1 MSDVPAANI
10 RNFVILGHSGTGKTT
25 LTEALAFKW
34 GLNDRLGL
42 VSNGSSISDT
52 SEEEKN
58 RKISIFANP
67 FMGEYTVSGENYR
80 LVFTDAPGFMD
91 FYGQVLG
98 ATHAADFALITVDA
112 VSGVQVGTRR
122 AWKACKESDLP
133 AVGFVITGLDKDNAN
148 FEKTLTSIRETFGM
162 NCVPVTALVNPTSVT
177 NLLEAT
183 DLPANLDEIHQS
195 LAEAA
200 AEADEALMEKYFADG
215 TLAPEE
221 IRKGLHIGIDAGT
234 VHPIYSVM
242 SLKDIGVTELITSIC
257 RLLPAPGER
266 EFKDVSGNVIKA
278 DPNGPLIAQV
288 WRTAADPFIG
298 QLNYVRILS
307 GTMTPGMAI
316 QNNSTDSKETVSG
329 MVQVLGKKQVP
340 ILKAVPGDIVAIPKF
355 KTVKTGHTLAAGFT
369 GKLPDIEFPQ
379 PVFFMALAA
388 KTQADEDKLS
398 TAIHRILDADPTM
411 HYEKNTETKE
421 VVLKGLGDVHI
432 DVTVNLMK
440 SQSNVSVELSTPKVP
455 YRETVTAMGEGHY
468 RHKKQSG
475 GRGQFGEVYLRVS
488 PRREGETGEWFMN
501 KTVGGSIPG
510 NFIPAILKGVN
521 EGMLAGA
528 IAGYPV
534 QGINIEVYDGA
545 FHDVDSSEIAFKIA
559 GRGALREGMTK
570 ARPVL
575 LEPIMKLKITIP
587 EAFMG
592 AISGD
597 MPHKRGRVLG
607 MEVDEEGVQV
617 ITAEVPMAELFKY
630 AAELRSITGGQGS
643 FVMTF
648 DRYDI
653 VPANVA
659 QKIIAEAVKHHVADA
674 DE

>member
-1 MSDVPAANI
+1 
-10 RNFVILGHSGTGKTT
+10 
-25 LTEALAFKW
+25 
-34 GLNDRLGL
+34 
-42 VSNGSSISDT
+42 
-52 SEEEKN
+52 
-58 RKISIFANP
+58 
-67 FMGEYTVSGENYR
+67 
-80 LVFTDAPGFMD
+80 
-91 FYGQVLG
+91 
-98 ATHAADFALITVDA
+98 
-112 VSGVQVGTRR
+112 
-122 AWKACKESDLP
+122 
-133 AVGFVITGLDKDNAN
+133 
-148 FEKTLTSIRETFGM
+148 
-162 NCVPVTALVNPTSVT
+162 
-177 NLLEAT
+177 
-183 DLPANLDEIHQS
+183 
-195 LAEAA
+195 
-200 AEADEALMEKYFADG
+200 
-215 TLAPEE
+215 
-221 IRKGLHIGIDAGT
+221 
-234 VHPIYSVM
+234 
-242 SLKDIGVTELITSIC
+242 
-257 RLLPAPGER
+257 
-266 EFKDVSGNVIKA
+266 
-278 DPNGPLIAQV
+278 
-288 WRTAADPFIG
+288 
-298 QLNYVRILS
+298 
-307 GTMTPGMAI
+307 GTMTPGMVL
-316 QNNSTDSKETVSG
+316 QNNTTESKETVSG
-329 MVQVLGKKQVP
+329 MVQVLGKKQIP
-340 ILKAVPGDIVAIPKF
+340 ITKAVPGDIVAIPKF
-355 KTVKTGHTLAAGFT
+355 KTVKTNHTLAAGFT

-398 TAIHRILDADPTM
+398 TAIHRILDADPTI

-440 SQSNVSVELSTPKVP
+440 SQSNVNVELSTPKVP

-475 GRGQFGEVYLRVS
+475 GRGQFGEVYLRVF
-488 PRREGETGEWFMN
+488 PRREGETGEFFMN

-521 EGMLAGA
+521 EGMLAGS

-575 LEPIMKLKITIP
+575 LEPIMTLKITIP
-587 EAFMG
+587 EVFMG

-607 MEVDEEGVQV
+607 MEVEEGVQV
-617 ITAEVPMAELFKY
+617 ITAEVPMSELFKY

-648 DRYDI
+648 NRYDV
-653 VPANVA
+653 VPSNVA
-659 QKIIAEAVKHHVADA
+659 QKIISEAVKHHVADA

>member
-25 LTEALAFKW
+25 LTDALAFKL

-42 VSNGSSISDT
+42 VANGSSISDT
-52 SEEEKN
+52 SDEEKN
-58 RKISIFANP
+58 RKISIFATP
-67 FMGEYTVSGENYR
+67 FMGEYALSGENYR

-98 ATHAADFALITVDA
+98 AIRAADFALITVDA

-122 AWKACKESDLP
+122 AWKACKDSNLP

-148 FEKTLTSIRETFGM
+148 FEKTLASIRETFGM

-183 DLPANLDEIHQS
+183 DLPANLEEIHQS

-200 AEADEALMEKYFADG
+200 AETDEALMEKYFADG
-215 TLAPEE
+215 TLSPEE

-266 EFKDVSGNVIKA
+266 EFKDVSGQVITA
-278 DPNGPLIAQV
+278 DPNGPLVAQV

-307 GTMTPGMAI
+307 GTMTPGMTL
-316 QNNSTDSKETVSG
+316 QNNSTESKETVSG

-340 ILKAVPGDIVAIPKF
+340 IAKAVPGDIVAIPKF
-355 KTVKTGHTLAAGFT
+355 KTVKTGHTLAAGFA
-369 GKLPDIEFPQ
+369 GKLPEIEFPQ

-475 GRGQFGEVYLRVS
+475 GRGQFGEVYLRVY

-607 MEVDEEGVQV
+607 MEAAEGVQV

-643 FVMTF
+643 FVMAF

-653 VPANVA
+653 VPSNVA

>member
-1 MSDVPAANI
+1 MSDVPVANI

-25 LTEALAFKW
+25 LTDALVFKM

-42 VSNGSSISDT
+42 VTNGSSVSDI
-52 SEEEKN
+52 SEEEKA

-67 FMGEYTVSGENYR
+67 FMGETSLNGATYR

-98 ATHAADFALITVDA
+98 AIRAADFALITVDA

-122 AWKACKESDLP
+122 AWKACRDCMMP
-133 AVGFVITGLDKDNAN
+133 TVGFVITGLDKDNAS
-148 FEKTLTSIRETFGM
+148 FDKTVASIREAFGVH
-162 NCVPVTALVNPTSVT
+162 CAPITAPVDPTTVI
-177 NLLEAT
+177 NLLDAEE
-183 DLPANLDEIHQS
+183 LPDNLEEIRIA

-200 AEADEALMEKYFADG
+200 AETDEALMEKYFSEG
-215 TLAPEE
+215 TLSSEE
-221 IRKGLHIGIDAGT
+221 VRKGLYVAIETGAM
-234 VHPIYSVM
+234 HPIYSTM
-242 SLKDIGVTELITSIC
+242 PLKDVGINELISSIC
-257 RLLPAPGER
+257 RLLPAPGKR
-266 EFKDVSGNVIKA
+266 EFKDVEGNVITP
-278 DPNGPLIAQV
+278 DPNGPLVAQC
-288 WRTAADPFIG
+288 WRTAADPFMG
-298 QLNYVRILS
+298 QLNYVRVLS
-307 GTMTPGMAI
+307 GTLTSGMALVNTSNDNKEAVSAMI
-316 QNNSTDSKETVSG
+316 QVI
-329 MVQVLGKKQVP
+329 GKKQIPVA
-340 ILKAVPGDIVAIPKF
+340 KALPGDIVAIPKF
-355 KTVKTGHTLAAGFT
+355 KSVKTGHTLAAGFT
-369 GKLPDIEFPQ
+369 GKMPDIVFPQ
-379 PVFFMALAA
+379 PVFFMAIAA

-398 TAIHRILDADPTM
+398 TAIHRILDTDPTI

-440 SQSNVSVELSTPKVP
+440 TQSNVNVELSTPKVP

-475 GRGQFGEVYLRVS
+475 GRGQFGEVYLRVY
-488 PRREGETGEWFMN
+488 PRQEDETGEWFMN

-510 NFIPAILKGVN
+510 NFIPAILKGIN
-521 EGMLAGA
+521 EGMMAGSV
-528 IAGYPV
+528 AGYPV
-534 QGINIEVYDGA
+534 QGINIEVYDGS

-559 GRGALREGMTK
+559 GRGALRDGMSK

-597 MPHKRGRVLG
+597 MPNKRGRVLG
-607 MEVDEEGVQV
+607 MEVEEGVQV
-617 ITAEVPMAELFKY
+617 ITAEVPMAELFRY

-643 FVMTF
+643 FVMDF
-648 DRYDI
+648 ERYDV
-653 VPANVA
+653 VPSNVA
-659 QKIIAEAVKHHVADA
+659 QKIIAEAAKNQEADA
-674 DE
+674 DA

>member
-25 LTEALAFKW
+25 LTDALAFKL

-42 VSNGSSISDT
+42 VTNGSSISDT
-52 SEEEKN
+52 SDEEKN
-58 RKISIFANP
+58 RKISIFATP
-67 FMGEYTVSGENYR
+67 FMGEYALSGENYR

-98 ATHAADFALITVDA
+98 AIRAADFALITVDA

-122 AWKACKESDLP
+122 AWKACKDSDLP

-148 FEKTLTSIRETFGM
+148 FEKTLASIRETFGM

-177 NLLEAT
+177 NLLDAKE
-183 DLPANLDEIHQS
+183 LPANLEEIHQS

-215 TLAPEE
+215 TLTSEE

-242 SLKDIGVTELITSIC
+242 SLKDIGVTELISSIC

-266 EFKDVSGNVIKA
+266 EFKDVAGHIIKA

-288 WRTAADPFIG
+288 WRTASDPFIG

-307 GTMTPGMAI
+307 GTMTPGMTI

-355 KTVKTGHTLAAGFT
+355 KTVKTGHTLASGFT
-369 GKLPDIEFPQ
+369 GKLPDIVFPQ

-440 SQSNVSVELSTPKVP
+440 TQSNVSVELSTPKVP

-475 GRGQFGEVYLRVS
+475 GRGQFGEVYLRVY

-575 LEPIMKLKITIP
+575 LEPIMTLKITIP

-653 VPANVA
+653 VPSNVA
-659 QKIIAEAVKHHVADA
+659 QKIIAEAAKHHVADA

>member
-25 LTEALAFKW
+25 LTDALAFKL

-42 VSNGSSISDT
+42 VTNGSSISDT
-52 SEEEKN
+52 SDEEKN

-67 FMGEYTVSGENYR
+67 FMGEYALNGENYR

-98 ATHAADFALITVDA
+98 AIHAADFALITVDA

-122 AWKACKESDLP
+122 AWKACKDSDLP

-148 FEKTLTSIRETFGM
+148 FDKTLASIRETFGM
-162 NCVPVTALVNPTSVT
+162 NCVPVTALVNPTAVT
-177 NLLEAT
+177 NLLDAKE
-183 DLPANLDEIHQS
+183 LPANLEEIHQS

-200 AEADEALMEKYFADG
+200 AEADEALMEKYFANG
-215 TLAPEE
+215 TLDSEE

-242 SLKDIGVTELITSIC
+242 SLKDVGVTELISSIC

-266 EFKDVSGNVIKA
+266 EFKDMSGNVIKA

-307 GTMTPGMAI
+307 GTMTPGMTI
-316 QNNSTDSKETVSG
+316 QNNSTESKETVSG

-340 ILKAVPGDIVAIPKF
+340 IAKAVPGDIVAIPKF
-355 KTVKTGHTLAAGFT
+355 KTVKTGHTLASGFT

-475 GRGQFGEVYLRVS
+475 GRGQFGEVYLRVY
-488 PRREGETGEWFMN
+488 PRKEGETGEFFMN

-521 EGMLAGA
+521 EGMLTGS

-534 QGINIEVYDGA
+534 QGINVEVYDGA

-559 GRGALREGMTK
+559 GRGALREGMSK

-587 EAFMG
+587 ETFMG

-597 MPHKRGRVLG
+597 MPHKRGRLLG
-607 MEVDEEGVQV
+607 MEAEEGVQV
-617 ITAEVPMAELFKY
+617 IIAEVPMAELFKY

-653 VPANVA
+653 VPSNVA

>member
-25 LTEALAFKW
+25 LTDALAFKL

-42 VSNGSSISDT
+42 VTNGSSISDT

-58 RKISIFANP
+58 RKISIFAIP
-67 FMGEYTVSGENYR
+67 FMGEYALSGENYR

-98 ATHAADFALITVDA
+98 AIRAADFALITVDA

-122 AWKACKESDLP
+122 AWKACKDSDLP

-162 NCVPVTALVNPTSVT
+162 NCVPVTALISPTSVT

-183 DLPANLDEIHQS
+183 DLPADLEEIHQS

-215 TLAPEE
+215 TLASEE

-242 SLKDIGVTELITSIC
+242 PLKDIGVTELISSLC

-266 EFKDVSGNVIKA
+266 EFKDVSGHVIKA

-288 WRTAADPFIG
+288 WRTASDPFIG

-307 GTMTPGMAI
+307 GTMTPGMTI
-316 QNNSTDSKETVSG
+316 QNNSTESKETVSG
-329 MVQVLGKKQVP
+329 MVQVLGKNQVP
-340 ILKAVPGDIVAIPKF
+340 IAKAVPGDIVAIPKF
-355 KTVKTGHTLAAGFT
+355 KTVKTGHTLASGFA

-475 GRGQFGEVYLRVS
+475 GRGQFGEVYLRVY
-488 PRREGETGEWFMN
+488 PRREGETGEWFLN

-521 EGMLAGA
+521 EGMLAGS

-575 LEPIMKLKITIP
+575 LEPIMTLKITIP

-653 VPANVA
+653 VPSNVA
-659 QKIIAEAVKHHVADA
+659 QKVIAEAAKHHVADA
-674 DE
+674 EE

>member
-1 MSDVPAANI
+1 MSDVPVANI

-25 LTEALAFKW
+25 LTDALAFKL

-42 VSNGSSISDT
+42 VSNGSSLSDT
-52 SEEEKN
+52 CEEEKT
-58 RKISIFANP
+58 RKISIFANS
-67 FMGEYTVSGENYR
+67 FMGEYALDGETFR

-98 ATHAADFALITVDA
+98 AIRAADFALITVDA
-112 VSGVQVGTRR
+112 VAGVQVGTRR
-122 AWKACKESDLP
+122 AWKACKDCNMP
-133 AVGFVITGLDKDNAN
+133 AVGFVVTGLDKDNAN
-148 FEKTLTSIRETFGM
+148 FEKVLTSIRETFGM
-162 NCVPVTALVNPTSVT
+162 NCAPVTAPLSPTSVI
-177 NLLEAT
+177 NLLDAKE
-183 DLPANLDEIHQS
+183 LPPHLEVFHQS
-195 LAEAA
+195 LAESA
-200 AEADEALMEKYFADG
+200 AETDEALMEKYFAEG
-215 TLAPEE
+215 TLSPEE
-221 IRKGLHIGIDAGT
+221 TRKGLHLGIDAGS

-242 SLKDIGVTELITSIC
+242 SLKDIGVNELISSIC

-266 EFKDVSGNVIKA
+266 EFKDNAGNIIKA

-288 WRTAADPFIG
+288 FRTSSDPFIG

-307 GTMTPGMAI
+307 GTMTPGMSI
-316 QNNSTDSKETVSG
+316 QNNSTDTKETVSG
-329 MVQVLGKKQVP
+329 MVQVLGKKQVA
-340 ILKAVPGDIVAIPKF
+340 IAKAVPGDIVAVPKF
-355 KTVKTGHTLAAGFT
+355 KSVKTGHTLASGFA

-432 DVTVNLMK
+432 DVTVNLMR
-440 SQSNVSVELSTPKVP
+440 SQSHVNVELSTPKVP

-475 GRGQFGEVYLRVS
+475 GRGQFGEVYLRVY

-521 EGMLAGA
+521 EGMLAGSV
-528 IAGYPV
+528 AGYPV
-534 QGINIEVYDGA
+534 QGINMEVYDGA

-559 GRGALREGMTK
+559 GRGALRDAMTK
-570 ARPVL
+570 SRPVL
-575 LEPIMKLKITIP
+575 LEPIMKLQITIP
-587 EAFMG
+587 ETFMG

-607 MEVDEEGVQV
+607 MEVNENIQI

-648 DRYDI
+648 DRYDV

-659 QKIIAEAVKHHVADA
+659 QKIIAEAAKHRVEDA
-674 DE
+674 EE

>member
-25 LTEALAFKW
+25 LTDALAFKL

-42 VSNGSSISDT
+42 VANGSSISDT
-52 SEEEKN
+52 SDEEKN

-67 FMGEYTVSGENYR
+67 FMGEYALNGENYR

-98 ATHAADFALITVDA
+98 AIRAADFALITVDA

-122 AWKACKESDLP
+122 AWKACKDSDLP
-133 AVGFVITGLDKDNAN
+133 AVGFVITGLDKDNAS
-148 FEKTLTSIRETFGM
+148 FEKTLASIRETFGM
-162 NCVPVTALVNPTSVT
+162 NCAPVTAPVNATT
-177 NLLEAT
+177 IINLLDAKE
-183 DLPANLDEIHQS
+183 LPDNLEEIHQS

-200 AEADEALMEKYFADG
+200 AETDEALMEKYFAEG
-215 TLAPEE
+215 TLTPEE
-221 IRKGLHIGIDAGT
+221 VRKGLHIGIDAGS

-242 SLKDIGVTELITSIC
+242 PLKDIGVNEFISSIC

-266 EFKDVSGNVIKA
+266 EFKDAAGNVIKA

-298 QLNYVRILS
+298 QLNYLRILS
-307 GTMTPGMAI
+307 GTMTPGMTI
-316 QNNSTDSKETVSG
+316 QNNSTDTKETVSG

-340 ILKAVPGDIVAIPKF
+340 IAKAVPGDIVAVPKF
-355 KTVKTGHTLAAGFT
+355 KTVKTGHTLASGFT
-369 GKLPDIEFPQ
+369 GKLPDIVFPQ

-398 TAIHRILDADPTM
+398 TAIHRILDADPTI

-475 GRGQFGEVYLRVS
+475 GRGQFGEVYLRVY

-575 LEPIMKLKITIP
+575 LEPIMNLKITIP

-607 MEVDEEGVQV
+607 MEAEEGVQV

-653 VPANVA
+653 VPSNVA
-659 QKIIAEAVKHHVADA
+659 QKIIAEAAKHHVADA

>member
-25 LTEALAFKW
+25 LTDALAFKL

-42 VSNGSSISDT
+42 VTNGSSISDT

-58 RKISIFANP
+58 RKISIFAIP
-67 FMGEYTVSGENYR
+67 FMGEYALSGENYR

-98 ATHAADFALITVDA
+98 AIRAADFALITVDA

-122 AWKACKESDLP
+122 AWKACKDSDLP

-162 NCVPVTALVNPTSVT
+162 NCVPVTALISPTSVT

-183 DLPANLDEIHQS
+183 DLPADLEEIHQS

-215 TLAPEE
+215 TLASEE

-242 SLKDIGVTELITSIC
+242 PLKDIGVTELISSIC

-266 EFKDVSGNVIKA
+266 EFKDVSGHVIKA

-288 WRTAADPFIG
+288 WRTASDPFIG

-307 GTMTPGMAI
+307 GTMTPGMTI
-316 QNNSTDSKETVSG
+316 QNNSTESKETVSG

-340 ILKAVPGDIVAIPKF
+340 IAKAVPGDIVAIPKF
-355 KTVKTGHTLAAGFT
+355 KTVKTGHTLASGFA

-475 GRGQFGEVYLRVS
+475 GRGQFGEVYLRVY
-488 PRREGETGEWFMN
+488 PRREGETGEWFLN

-521 EGMLAGA
+521 EGMLAGS

-575 LEPIMKLKITIP
+575 LEPIMTLKITIP

-653 VPANVA
+653 VPSNVA
-659 QKIIAEAVKHHVADA
+659 QKVIAEAAKHHVADA
-674 DE
+674 EE

>member
-25 LTEALAFKW
+25 LTDALAFKL

-42 VSNGSSISDT
+42 VTNGSSISDT
-52 SEEEKN
+52 SDEEKN

-67 FMGEYTVSGENYR
+67 FMGEYALNGENYR

-98 ATHAADFALITVDA
+98 AIHAADFALITVDA

-122 AWKACKESDLP
+122 AWKACKDSDLP

-148 FEKTLTSIRETFGM
+148 FDKTLASIRETFGM
-162 NCVPVTALVNPTSVT
+162 NCVPVTALVNPTAVT
-177 NLLEAT
+177 NLLDAKE
-183 DLPANLDEIHQS
+183 LPANLEEIHQS

-200 AEADEALMEKYFADG
+200 AEADEALMEKYFANG
-215 TLAPEE
+215 TLDSEE

-242 SLKDIGVTELITSIC
+242 SLKDVGVTELISSIC

-266 EFKDVSGNVIKA
+266 EFKDMSGNVIKA

-307 GTMTPGMAI
+307 GTMTPGMTI
-316 QNNSTDSKETVSG
+316 QNNSTESKETVSG

-340 ILKAVPGDIVAIPKF
+340 IAKAVPGDIVAIPKF
-355 KTVKTGHTLAAGFT
+355 KTVKTGHTLASGFT

-475 GRGQFGEVYLRVS
+475 GRGQFGEVYLRVY
-488 PRREGETGEWFMN
+488 PRKEGETGEFFMN

-521 EGMLAGA
+521 EGMLTGS

-534 QGINIEVYDGA
+534 QGINVEVYDGA

-559 GRGALREGMTK
+559 GRGALREGMSK

-587 EAFMG
+587 ETFMG

-597 MPHKRGRVLG
+597 MPHKRGRLLG
-607 MEVDEEGVQV
+607 MEAEEGVQV
-617 ITAEVPMAELFKY
+617 IIAEVPMAVTVS
-630 AAELRSITGGQGS
+630 R
-643 FVMTF
+643 
-648 DRYDI
+648 
-653 VPANVA
+653 
-659 QKIIAEAVKHHVADA
+659 
-674 DE
+674 

>member
-25 LTEALAFKW
+25 LTDALAFKL

-42 VSNGSSISDT
+42 VANGSSISDT

-67 FMGEYTVSGENYR
+67 FMGEYALNNENYR

-98 ATHAADFALITVDA
+98 AIHAADFALITVDA

-122 AWKACKESDLP
+122 AWKACKDSDLP

-183 DLPANLDEIHQS
+183 DLPANLEEIHQS

-215 TLAPEE
+215 TLSPEE

-266 EFKDVSGNVIKA
+266 EFKDVSGQVIKA

-307 GTMTPGMAI
+307 GTMTPGMSI

-340 ILKAVPGDIVAIPKF
+340 IAKAVPGDIVAIPKF

-369 GKLPDIEFPQ
+369 GKLPEIEFPQ

-475 GRGQFGEVYLRVS
+475 GRGQFGEVYLRVY

-607 MEVDEEGVQV
+607 MEADEGVQV

-643 FVMTF
+643 FVMAF

-653 VPANVA
+653 VPSNVA

>member
-25 LTEALAFKW
+25 LTDALAFKL

-42 VSNGSSISDT
+42 VANGSSISDT
-52 SEEEKN
+52 SDEEKN
-58 RKISIFANP
+58 RKISIFATP
-67 FMGEYTVSGENYR
+67 FMGEYALSGENYR

-98 ATHAADFALITVDA
+98 AIRAADFALITVDA

-122 AWKACKESDLP
+122 AWKACKDSNLP

-148 FEKTLTSIRETFGM
+148 FEKTLASIRETFGM

-183 DLPANLDEIHQS
+183 DLPANLEEIHQS

-200 AEADEALMEKYFADG
+200 AETDEALMEKYFADG
-215 TLAPEE
+215 TLSPEE
-221 IRKGLHIGIDAGT
+221 IRKGLHIGIDAGI

-266 EFKDVSGNVIKA
+266 EFKDVSGQVITA
-278 DPNGPLIAQV
+278 DPNGPLVAQV

-307 GTMTPGMAI
+307 GTMTPGMTL
-316 QNNSTDSKETVSG
+316 QNNSTESKETVSG

-340 ILKAVPGDIVAIPKF
+340 IAKAVPGDIVAIPKF
-355 KTVKTGHTLAAGFT
+355 KTVKTGHTLAAGFA
-369 GKLPDIEFPQ
+369 GKLPEIEFPQ

-475 GRGQFGEVYLRVS
+475 GRGQFGEVYLRVY

-607 MEVDEEGVQV
+607 MEAAEGVQV

-643 FVMTF
+643 FVMAF

-653 VPANVA
+653 VPSNVA

>member
-25 LTEALAFKW
+25 LTDALAFKL

-42 VSNGSSISDT
+42 VANGSSISDT
-52 SEEEKN
+52 SDEEKN
-58 RKISIFANP
+58 RKISIFATP
-67 FMGEYTVSGENYR
+67 FMSEYALSGENYR

-98 ATHAADFALITVDA
+98 AIRAADFALITVDA

-122 AWKACKESDLP
+122 AWKACKDSHLP

-183 DLPANLDEIHQS
+183 DLPADLEEIHQS

-200 AEADEALMEKYFADG
+200 AEADEALMETYFADG

-242 SLKDIGVTELITSIC
+242 SLKDIGVTELISSIC

-266 EFKDVSGNVIKA
+266 EFKDVSGHVIKA

-288 WRTAADPFIG
+288 WRTASDPFIG

-307 GTMTPGMAI
+307 GTMTPGMTI
-316 QNNSTDSKETVSG
+316 QNNSTESKETVSG

-340 ILKAVPGDIVAIPKF
+340 IAKAVPGDIVAIPKF
-355 KTVKTGHTLAAGFT
+355 KTVKTGHTLASNFT

-475 GRGQFGEVYLRVS
+475 GRGQFGEVYLRVY

-575 LEPIMKLKITIP
+575 LEPIMTLKITIP

-653 VPANVA
+653 VPSNVA
-659 QKIIAEAVKHHVADA
+659 QKVIAEAVKHHVADA